1 MFEYKIPQF
10 NPAPMR
16 REILEALR
24 DLSYTEQTAR
34 YGEYSDGVLVGCAL
48 FERDMNIGVT
58 GGLVKYAGRV
68 YALKG
73 RDSVPYRPTDAWT
86 VLKIRFGGEEKT
98 RDFLRYTGNLALDD
112 NTNVLPNE
120 MELGRFK
127 LKQGSRLR
135 TEYTDFR
142 DMETE
147 YDTVNLI
154 GVPYAGIG
162 EPTLSPVI
170 MTHFAKEAYPCAS
183 EPLDIAFCTACLAGN
198 GVMSR
203 ESIRLYLI
211 RRLKLPD
218 KPLDN
223 AELHGRLADALA
235 EMKGGARRETHRES
249 DGILLL

>member
-1 MFEYKIPQF
+1 MFEYRIPLF

-16 REILEALR
+16 REILESLR
-24 DLSYTEQTAR
+24 DLACAEQDAR
-34 YGEYSDGVLVGCAL
+34 YGEYSDGILAGCAL

-73 RDSVPYRPTDAWT
+73 RESVPYRPTDAWT
-86 VLKIRFGGEEKT
+86 VLKIRFGGEEKS
-98 RDFLRYTGNLALDD
+98 RDFLRYTGSLALDD
-112 NTNVLPNE
+112 NTSILPNE
-120 MELGRFK
+120 TELGRFK

-135 TEYTDFR
+135 TEYTNFR

-170 MTHFAKEAYPCAS
+170 MTHFAKEAYSHAG
-183 EPLDIAFCTACLAGN
+183 EPLDMAFCTACLAGD

-203 ESIRLYLI
+203 ESIRMYLM

-218 KPLDN
+218 KPFDN
-223 AELHGRLADALA
+223 AELHKRLADILA
-235 EMKGGARRETHRES
+235 ELKGEARNETRRET

>member
-16 REILEALR
+16 REILESLR
-24 DLSYTEQTAR
+24 DLAFAEQSAR
-34 YGEYSDGVLVGCAL
+34 YGEYSDGVLAGCGL
-48 FERDMNIGVT
+48 FERDMSIGVT

-68 YALKG
+68 YALKD
-73 RDSVPYRPTDAWT
+73 RESVPYRPTDAWT

-98 RDFLRYTGNLALDD
+98 RDFLRYTGSLALDS
-112 NTNVLPNE
+112 NTSVLPNE

-154 GVPYAGIG
+154 GVQYAGIG
-162 EPTLSPVI
+162 ESTLSPVI
-170 MTHFAKEAYPCAS
+170 MTHFAKEAYSHAQDVIDVS
-183 EPLDIAFCTACLAGN
+183 FCTACLAGN

-218 KPLDN
+218 KAFDN
-223 AELHGRLADALA
+223 AELHSRLADALA
-235 EMKGGARRETHRES
+235 EMKGEAKRETRRES
-249 DGILLL
+249 DKMILL